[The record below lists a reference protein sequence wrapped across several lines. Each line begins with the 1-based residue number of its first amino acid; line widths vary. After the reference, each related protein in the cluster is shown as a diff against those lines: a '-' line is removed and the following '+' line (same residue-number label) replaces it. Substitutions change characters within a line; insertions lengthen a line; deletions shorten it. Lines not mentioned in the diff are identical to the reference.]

1 MHDTDTQIPEE
12 LDILVLTLQALDG
25 HMPLFS
31 PAQKEMV
38 LPYVRGLASYEAS
51 RPESKRPASNIVD
64 FESAVVKARLEK
76 SIRQTRAAQLAD
88 AYAVY
93 KHGVNEFGYLVHDDD
108 E

>member
-1 MHDTDTQIPEE
+1 MHDTESQIPEE

-31 PAQKEMV
+31 PAQREKV
-38 LPYVRGLASYEAS
+38 FPYMRGLASYEAS
-51 RPESKRPASNIVD
+51 RPASKRPASNIVD
-64 FESAVVKARLEK
+64 FETAAVKSRLEK
-76 SIRQTRAAQLAD
+76 SVRQTRAAQLAD

-93 KHGVNEFGYLVHDDD
+93 KHGVKELGDLVHYDD